1 MRESKQAAKTMY
13 LVIAVVSLL
22 IVVKIVIGIIAS
34 STALISDAIHSIS
47 DLVVAVASIV
57 GLRLANRPP
66 DKRFSYGYYK
76 VENIITLFI
85 SLVIFGS
92 SGELIYEGIK
102 RILSPPQIDIP
113 YIAMGGAVFSS
124 LASVILGI
132 YLRHIGK
139 QTSSPTII
147 ANAKDKLMDGAT
159 SLIVFGA
166 ILASFLSINYIEGII
181 TILISILSIKVGFDI
196 AKESILALLDVTD
209 EELKKEV
216 EETVT
221 ATEGV
226 IHTARLRIRKAGA
239 YYLGDCEIK
248 VDSSIGIEE
257 GHDISEA
264 AEKNVQEKFPEII
277 SFVVHIEPFQKRE
290 RKVIFPIKESKG
302 LDSPIANHFGRAQ
315 KLLLAEVSLEEQTI
329 NSHSIKSNPYETRK
343 HLAGFALT
351 KMVVNEKIDTLITRN
366 IGEIAFF
373 KLKGEHVDI
382 FKADCAI
389 VKECLKQL
397 MEDKLPPMK
406 EPTKE
411 KDGL

>member
-1 MRESKQAAKTMY
+1 MRESKQAARTMY
-13 LVIAVVSLL
+13 LVIAVVLLL

-47 DLVVAVASIV
+47 DLVVAVASII

-66 DKRFSYGYYK
+66 DKRFAYGYYK
-76 VENIITLFI
+76 IENIVTLFI

-113 YIAMGGAVFSS
+113 YIAMGGAIFSS
-124 LASVILGI
+124 VASVILGI
-132 YLRHIGK
+132 YLRHVGK
-139 QTSSPTII
+139 QTSSPTIV

-159 SLIVFGA
+159 SFVVFGA

-181 TILISILSIKVGFDI
+181 TILISILSIKIGFDI

-209 EELKKEV
+209 EDLKTKV
-216 EETVT
+216 EEIVT

-264 AEKNVQEKFPEII
+264 AEKNVQEVFPEII
-277 SFVVHIEPFQKRE
+277 SFVVHVEPFQKKE
-290 RKVIFPIKESKG
+290 RRVICPITEPKG

-315 KLLLAEVSLEEQTI
+315 KLLLAEVSLEEKAVK
-329 NSHSIKSNPYETRK
+329 SYSIQNNPFNTRK
-343 HLAGFALT
+343 HLAGLALT
-351 KMVVNEKIDTLITRN
+351 KMVIDEEINTLITIN

-382 FKADCAI
+382 FQADCET
-389 VKECLKQL
+389 VKECLQGL
-397 MEDKLPPMK
+397 MDNNLPPLK
-406 EPTKE
+406 EPTKKKE
-411 KDGL
+411 GL